1 MNSKSLY
8 FAMLGVIA
16 LLFIGL
22 VGGAFLINKLL
33 VSESSQLVNDRL
45 QVNVLSAQQTQL
57 IKAKAD
63 IKKYQSLAT
72 IAQSVVPQDKDQAQA
87 VREIVNLAG
96 ANGISLSS
104 ISFPASSLG
113 IVSGGQSNAQLSQL
127 SPVQGIS
134 GVYDMQLT
142 VQSDVTAPISY
153 SQFTNYLSALEHNR
167 RTALVSSVTISPNS
181 INRNLL
187 SFSLILDEYI
197 KP

>member
-104 ISFPASSLG
+104 ISFP
-113 IVSGGQSNAQLSQL
+113 
-127 SPVQGIS
+127 
-134 GVYDMQLT
+134 
-142 VQSDVTAPISY
+142 
-153 SQFTNYLSALEHNR
+153 
-167 RTALVSSVTISPNS
+167 
-181 INRNLL
+181 
-187 SFSLILDEYI
+187 
-197 KP
+197 